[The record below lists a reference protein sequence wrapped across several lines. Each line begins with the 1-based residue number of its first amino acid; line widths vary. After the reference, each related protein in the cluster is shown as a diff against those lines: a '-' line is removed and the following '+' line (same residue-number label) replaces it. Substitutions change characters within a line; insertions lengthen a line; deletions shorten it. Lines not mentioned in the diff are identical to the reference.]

1 MIITQIAP
9 YGTMVLLIL
18 PDDKNI
24 PNQQGLSN
32 TFPTPFHRHSLLT
45 RPVLLRVATG
55 SKSNR
60 SSIITLF
67 HAFTKSI
74 KKY

>member
-24 PNQQGLSN
+24 SQ
-32 TFPTPFHRHSLLT
+32 PT
-45 RPVLLRVATG
+45 RV
-55 SKSNR
+55 K
-60 SSIITLF
+60 
-67 HAFTKSI
+67 
-74 KKY
+74 